1 MNINDSKTQVYAAT
15 SKMTKKVFALENDR
29 FVFENLNL
37 IFFFF
42 DSATFLEGSS
52 LLCVEGN
59 EMR

>member
-1 MNINDSKTQVYAAT
+1 MISKHLQVYAAT

-37 IFFFF
+37 N
-42 DSATFLEGSS
+42 FLIVQHFWREAAY
-52 LLCVEGN
+52 CVEQGN